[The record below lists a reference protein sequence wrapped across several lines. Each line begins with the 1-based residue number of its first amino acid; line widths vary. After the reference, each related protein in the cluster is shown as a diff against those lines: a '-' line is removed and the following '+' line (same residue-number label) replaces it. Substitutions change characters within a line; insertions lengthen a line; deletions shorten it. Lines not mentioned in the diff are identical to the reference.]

1 MFLILGLIFLPL
13 TASIFQNFYDKGY
26 IFSKTIGMAFLSYS
40 IFLFGILKLLPFTII
55 TIILLLAVFLFI
67 NLFIAIK
74 IRPLATSGLLR
85 SLKLII
91 FEEFMFLG
99 GLLFWSYIKAHEPT
113 INGLEKFM
121 DFGFVNSILRSTYFP
136 PLDMWYSPFPI
147 NYYYFGHLVTA
158 VLTKLSGISPYVTFN
173 LMIATLFA
181 FCFSSSFSIGFNL
194 LKPTLSRFRFKKNM
208 ALGFVTAFLVSLAG
222 NLHVIYA
229 FFKPYNVENPKPFWE
244 LPFSLVQTNSYWYA
258 NATRF
263 IPFTIH
269 EFPLYS
275 WVVSDLHGH
284 VLDIPFV
291 LLTIALL
298 LQVFLSFSQPSTTQ
312 AQISKLKSQ
321 SHSLKL
327 KVFSFELWFYTLRFA
342 LYALLLAFML
352 AVMYMTNAWDGLIYF
367 LLSILVIAIILR
379 MKKISFYYVLLA
391 ITILGVGFFV
401 FSLPFSI
408 NFKPF
413 VSGVGVI
420 CAPDFLTELKQL
432 GPFLFEKDH
441 CQRSAWW
448 QLAILYGFF
457 YFFVSVFIFTL
468 FKKVKSH
475 NSRQHAKYQS
485 AIEQL
490 NNRTMN
496 SEIFI
501 LLLISLST
509 LLIIIPEFIY
519 VKDIYPAHYRANT
532 MFKLVYQAFIM
543 LSIVSAYVLV
553 TTQGIKKFAAP
564 LFKKIIYVGYF
575 LVSVSLF
582 TLVLL
587 YAQFAINS
595 YYRDVKEYVGL
606 DGLTYLKTSRPDD
619 YDAILWMN
627 ENISGQPVIL
637 EAQGDS
643 YTDYER
649 ISANTGLPTVMGWL
663 VHEWLW
669 RGTYNEVA
677 PRASEV
683 QSLYEGT
690 DMGIV
695 QDLIQKYR
703 IQYVYIGGLEREKY
717 PRLYEKKFAE
727 IGDVVYQRG
736 TVTMYKIRNDSS

>member
-1 MFLILGLIFLPL
+1 MQQDIIFILQWWGMFLILGLIFLPL

-408 NFKPF
+408 TFKPF

-432 GPFLFEKDH
+432 GPFLFE
-441 CQRSAWW
+441 
-448 QLAILYGFF
+448 
-457 YFFVSVFIFTL
+457 
-468 FKKVKSH
+468 
-475 NSRQHAKYQS
+475 N
-485 AIEQL
+485 
-490 NNRTMN
+490 
-496 SEIFI
+496 
-501 LLLISLST
+501 
-509 LLIIIPEFIY
+509 
-519 VKDIYPAHYRANT
+519 
-532 MFKLVYQAFIM
+532 
-543 LSIVSAYVLV
+543 
-553 TTQGIKKFAAP
+553 
-564 LFKKIIYVGYF
+564 
-575 LVSVSLF
+575 
-582 TLVLL
+582 
-587 YAQFAINS
+587 
-595 YYRDVKEYVGL
+595 
-606 DGLTYLKTSRPDD
+606 
-619 YDAILWMN
+619 
-627 ENISGQPVIL
+627 
-637 EAQGDS
+637 
-643 YTDYER
+643 
-649 ISANTGLPTVMGWL
+649 
-663 VHEWLW
+663 
-669 RGTYNEVA
+669 
-677 PRASEV
+677 
-683 QSLYEGT
+683 
-690 DMGIV
+690 
-695 QDLIQKYR
+695 
-703 IQYVYIGGLEREKY
+703 
-717 PRLYEKKFAE
+717 
-727 IGDVVYQRG
+727 
-736 TVTMYKIRNDSS
+736 